1 MQGRGVGAEGPLGF
15 LGGAGRARW
24 LVGPLLWNN
33 GVGFPAMN
41 EAEGGGEM
49 GGGAVGLVVKRTS
62 PQPGSHTML

>member
-1 MQGRGVGAEGPLGF
+1 MGGVLQVQGRGVGVEGLPGF

-41 EAEGGGEM
+41 EAGEGG
-49 GGGAVGLVVKRTS
+49 VKKRL
-62 PQPGSHTML
+62 G

>member
-1 MQGRGVGAEGPLGF
+1 MSAGGRSFTGAVVAGEGVEGPLSF

-41 EAEGGGEM
+41 EAGGGGVSEGGG
-49 GGGAVGLVVKRTS
+49 RW
-62 PQPGSHTML
+62 